1 MTVTLTVLI
10 PAKVAE
16 DTQTV
21 QYVSTNATTII
32 DKFTATNFS
41 AAAAV
46 ISINIVTDGESAGN
60 ANVITKTRSLQPS
73 EVYIF
78 PEIVGQVLLPGG
90 KISTLAGT
98 ANAINIRASGRS
110 VT

>member
-10 PAKVAE
+10 PARVAE

-46 ISINIVTDGESAGN
+46 ISINIVTDGESEGN
-60 ANVITKTRSLQPS
+60 ANVITKTRALQPS